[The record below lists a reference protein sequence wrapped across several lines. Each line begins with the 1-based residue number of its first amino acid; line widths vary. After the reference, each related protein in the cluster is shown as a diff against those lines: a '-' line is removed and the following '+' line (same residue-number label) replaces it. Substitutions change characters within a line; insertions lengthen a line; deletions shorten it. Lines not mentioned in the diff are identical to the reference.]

1 MEKMMNRLVKNR
13 RKIKEIREL
22 GARVTKIQIYY
33 EYEDDDKINFKEKV
47 ISLKEPALCEVI
59 LMKALKKTLKSIGML

>member
-1 MEKMMNRLVKNR
+1 MEEMMNRLVKNR

-22 GARVTKIQIYY
+22 GARVTKIEIHY